1 MSVEKMMSY
10 LEVRFFP
17 NILVPSDLAVI
28 DTAMRS
34 VMFACRHGGCD
45 VDSEKVARIVFR
57 LYRMGLTDP
66 EKLSM
71 LAARLSRKAGQTI
84 S

>member
-1 MSVEKMMSY
+1 MSQ

-34 VMFACRHGGCD
+34 VMFACRRGGCD
-45 VDSEKVARIVFR
+45 IEDEQIARIVFR

-71 LAARLSRKAGQTI
+71 LAVRLSRKSGQKA

>member
-1 MSVEKMMSY
+1 MEKTMFHPEM
-10 LEVRFFP
+10 RFFP
-17 NILVPSDLAVI
+17 NILVPGDFAVI

-34 VMFACRHGGCD
+34 VMLACRHGGCE
-45 VDSEKVARIVFR
+45 VDSEQVARIVFR

-71 LAARLSRKAGQTI
+71 LAARLSRKAVRTI